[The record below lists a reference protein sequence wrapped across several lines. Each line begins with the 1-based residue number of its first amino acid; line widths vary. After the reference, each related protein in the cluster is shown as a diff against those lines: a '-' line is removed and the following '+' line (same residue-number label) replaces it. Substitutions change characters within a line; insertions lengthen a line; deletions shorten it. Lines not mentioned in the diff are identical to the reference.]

1 MACLVIP
8 FGSWKGIIS
17 FDGDFIFFAYI
28 LALGKFFS
36 IISAMD
42 TGSSFEGMGASREAL
57 YSMLAEP
64 AFFILIGSFAL
75 LTGNTSFHNIF
86 SSLHLGSSI
95 TYTLGALASF
105 VLIMIAMIENSRMPV
120 DDPKTHLE
128 LTMIH
133 EVMILDNSGFD
144 LGLILST
151 GFLKFAMY
159 GAIIADFFIGGLSL
173 TWALPLFL
181 LIQMLFAVI
190 VGLIESFMAR
200 YRMSHNPQ
208 FILALS
214 MTNVLLIIF
223 IISLLYVSIANR
235 IITYVRV
242 LALQGFI
249 LFGVTFLQLKDI
261 QTWNLVLILLETI
274 VFKTIAVPVFLS
286 YLIKRNKITR
296 ETEPYLPHFVSLF
309 IITLIVVITVLLAN
323 SIQDTHLDKIFF
335 IVSLSTLFTGLY
347 FIASR
352 KKIITHVMGYLM
364 IENGVFVLSLAV
376 GNEMPNL
383 VNLGIMLDVFA
394 SVLILGIFLNKIGD
408 VFKAVDVDQ
417 LSNLKDY

>member
-1 MACLVIP
+1 
-8 FGSWKGIIS
+8 
-17 FDGDFIFFAYI
+17 
-28 LALGKFFS
+28 
-36 IISAMD
+36 
-42 TGSSFEGMGASREAL
+42 
-57 YSMLAEP
+57 
-64 AFFILIGSFAL
+64 
-75 LTGNTSFHNIF
+75 
-86 SSLHLGSSI
+86 
-95 TYTLGALASF
+95 
-105 VLIMIAMIENSRMPV
+105 
-120 DDPKTHLE
+120 
-128 LTMIH
+128 
-133 EVMILDNSGFD
+133 
-144 LGLILST
+144 
-151 GFLKFAMY
+151 
-159 GAIIADFFIGGLSL
+159 
-173 TWALPLFL
+173 
-181 LIQMLFAVI
+181 
-190 VGLIESFMAR
+190 
-200 YRMSHNPQ
+200 
-208 FILALS
+208 

-249 LFGVTFLQLKDI
+249 LFGVTYLQLQSV

-274 VFKTIAVPVFLS
+274 VFKAIAVPVFLS

-296 ETEPYLPHFVSLF
+296 ETEPYLPHFISLI

-323 SIQDTHLDKIFF
+323 SIKDTHLDKIFF

-376 GNEMPNL
+376 GNEIPNL

-408 VFKAVDVDQ
+408 VFKNADVDQ

>member
-1 MACLVIP
+1 
-8 FGSWKGIIS
+8 
-17 FDGDFIFFAYI
+17 
-28 LALGKFFS
+28 
-36 IISAMD
+36 
-42 TGSSFEGMGASREAL
+42 
-57 YSMLAEP
+57 
-64 AFFILIGSFAL
+64 
-75 LTGNTSFHNIF
+75 
-86 SSLHLGSSI
+86 
-95 TYTLGALASF
+95 
-105 VLIMIAMIENSRMPV
+105 
-120 DDPKTHLE
+120 
-128 LTMIH
+128 
-133 EVMILDNSGFD
+133 
-144 LGLILST
+144 
-151 GFLKFAMY
+151 
-159 GAIIADFFIGGLSL
+159 
-173 TWALPLFL
+173 
-181 LIQMLFAVI
+181 
-190 VGLIESFMAR
+190 
-200 YRMSHNPQ
+200 
-208 FILALS
+208 

-242 LALQGFI
+242 LALQGFL

-274 VFKTIAVPVFLS
+274 VFKAIAVPVFLS

-296 ETEPYLPHFVSLF
+296 ETEPYLPHFISLI
-309 IITLIVVITVLLAN
+309 IITMIIVITVLLAN
-323 SIQDTHLDKIFF
+323 SIEDTHLDKIFF

>member
-1 MACLVIP
+1 
-8 FGSWKGIIS
+8 
-17 FDGDFIFFAYI
+17 
-28 LALGKFFS
+28 
-36 IISAMD
+36 
-42 TGSSFEGMGASREAL
+42 
-57 YSMLAEP
+57 
-64 AFFILIGSFAL
+64 
-75 LTGNTSFHNIF
+75 
-86 SSLHLGSSI
+86 
-95 TYTLGALASF
+95 
-105 VLIMIAMIENSRMPV
+105 
-120 DDPKTHLE
+120 
-128 LTMIH
+128 
-133 EVMILDNSGFD
+133 
-144 LGLILST
+144 
-151 GFLKFAMY
+151 
-159 GAIIADFFIGGLSL
+159 
-173 TWALPLFL
+173 
-181 LIQMLFAVI
+181 
-190 VGLIESFMAR
+190 
-200 YRMSHNPQ
+200 
-208 FILALS
+208 
-214 MTNVLLIIF
+214 MTNVLLILF

-249 LFGVTFLQLKDI
+249 LFGVTFLQLQDI

-274 VFKTIAVPVFLS
+274 VFKAIAVPVFLG

-296 ETEPYLPHFVSLF
+296 ETEPYLPHFISLI
-309 IITLIVVITVLLAN
+309 IITMIVVVTVLLAN

-408 VFKAVDVDQ
+408 VFKDVTVDQ

>member
-1 MACLVIP
+1 
-8 FGSWKGIIS
+8 
-17 FDGDFIFFAYI
+17 
-28 LALGKFFS
+28 
-36 IISAMD
+36 
-42 TGSSFEGMGASREAL
+42 
-57 YSMLAEP
+57 
-64 AFFILIGSFAL
+64 
-75 LTGNTSFHNIF
+75 
-86 SSLHLGSSI
+86 
-95 TYTLGALASF
+95 
-105 VLIMIAMIENSRMPV
+105 
-120 DDPKTHLE
+120 
-128 LTMIH
+128 
-133 EVMILDNSGFD
+133 
-144 LGLILST
+144 
-151 GFLKFAMY
+151 
-159 GAIIADFFIGGLSL
+159 
-173 TWALPLFL
+173 
-181 LIQMLFAVI
+181 
-190 VGLIESFMAR
+190 
-200 YRMSHNPQ
+200 
-208 FILALS
+208 

-223 IISLLYVSIANR
+223 IISLLYVAIANR

-249 LFGVTFLQLKDI
+249 LFGVTFLQLQDI

-274 VFKTIAVPVFLS
+274 VFKAIAVPMFLG

-296 ETEPYLPHFVSLF
+296 ETEPYLPHFISLI
-309 IITLIVVITVLLAN
+309 IITMIVVITILLAN

-408 VFKAVDVDQ
+408 VFKDVDVDQ